1 MDRTTRASLLA
12 RLADSDLLALSR
24 LVIGDHD
31 EITWLTP
38 PTLGMVMARAEDGAR
53 ADVFNL
59 GEVLVTECQ
68 LQVGPNEGWAML
80 LGNRPQGVFAAA
92 AIDAVSGSTT
102 AHPALPALDARLQT
116 LLAELDAIDA
126 AERAAL
132 ATTRVQFDTQ

>member
-12 RLADSDLLALSR
+12 RLPDSDLVALSR
-24 LVIGDHD
+24 LVVGEHD

-38 PTLGMVMARAEDGAR
+38 PTLGMIMARAEDGAR

-68 LQVGPNEGWAML
+68 LQIGANEGWAML
-80 LGNRPQGVFAAA
+80 LGNRPQGTFAAA
-92 AIDAVSGSTT
+92 AIDAAASTH
-102 AHPALPALDARLQT
+102 AHPALPTLDARLD
-116 LLAELDAIDA
+116 LLIAELDAIDA